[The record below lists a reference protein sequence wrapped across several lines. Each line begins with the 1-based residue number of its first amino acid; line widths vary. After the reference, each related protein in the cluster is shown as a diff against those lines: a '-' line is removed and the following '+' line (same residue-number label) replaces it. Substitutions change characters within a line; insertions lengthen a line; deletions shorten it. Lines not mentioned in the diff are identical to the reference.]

1 MTIEFF
7 LSFTRSGTEGDKE
20 VEITRL
26 LDEAKEEYEQDKRR
40 IMQECD
46 SDLEKKGRH
55 ERKEFRRLEKEGG
68 GGVDDLGA
76 PGTYACSEC
85 PVVFDKAIDRFNHIN
100 TVHIP
105 SRYSCIVCAMKF
117 SYSQDLKSHILK
129 HQDGSGNFACDVCGK
144 GMKRLESLRDTS
156 DFHMSSP

>member
-68 GGVDDLGA
+68 EVDDLAGA
-76 PGTYACSEC
+76 RGTYACSEC

>member
-26 LDEAKEEYEQDKRR
+26 LDEAKDEYEQDKIW
-40 IMQECD
+40 IMQECN
-46 SDLEKKGRH
+46 SDLKKKGRL
-55 ERKEFRRLEKEGG
+55 EKKEFRRLERGG
-68 GGVDDLGA
+68 EMDLGVQ
-76 PGTYACSEC
+76 GTYACSEC
-85 PVVFDKAIDRFNHIN
+85 PMVFEKAIDRFNHIN

-105 SRYSCIVCAMKF
+105 SRYSCTVCEMKF
-117 SYSQDLKSHILK
+117 SYSEDLKSHMLK
-129 HQDGSGNFACDVCGK
+129 HKDGSGNFACDICGK
-144 GMKRLESLRDTS
+144 VLTKASSLRDTS

>member
-26 LDEAKEEYEQDKRR
+26 LDEAKEEYEQDKRL

-68 GGVDDLGA
+68 GVDLGA
-76 PGTYACSEC
+76 RGTYACSEC
-85 PVVFDKAIDRFNHIN
+85 PVVFDKAVDRFNHIN

-105 SRYSCIVCAMKF
+105 SRYSCIVCDMKF

-144 GMKRLESLRDTS
+144 GMKRLESLRDAS